1 MHIVLFL
8 SGLAGGGAQRR
19 MITLARGF
27 AERGCRVDLVA
38 ARGEGPFR
46 AQVPSSVRVI
56 GLDNPWQRLPVLGN
70 MRGLWVPAS
79 TWALAGYL
87 LRERPDVLVS
97 TSTPANLTAIWA
109 RLCSRLEIPLVVSVN
124 VHLSASVQGRQRAY
138 GWLLRRL
145 LRHSYPRA
153 DGVIAISR
161 GVASDVAEF
170 AGVPEER
177 IATIYNPVD
186 VSFIQSQARKTPDEL
201 KPELKPEN
209 SGIPLILG
217 VGKLK
222 RQKDFGTLIEAFAR
236 VRRVRRVRLVILGE
250 GEERGALTRL
260 ARRLGVAADVSL
272 PGFVANPY
280 AWMARASVFV
290 LSSAWEGFSNA
301 LLEALAVGCP
311 AVSTDCPSGP
321 REILDHGTY
330 GPLVLVGD
338 DRALAAAILAT
349 LDAPPEPAFLR
360 ARAAAFS
367 LDAAVEG
374 YLGVLRGLSSWT
386 AGGPAPVAP
395 VRPPISPVATR

>member
-19 MITLARGF
+19 MIMLARGF

-46 AQVPSSVRVI
+46 AQIPPSVRVI
-56 GLDNPWQRLPVLGN
+56 SLDNPWQRLPVLGN

-109 RLCSRLEIPLVVSVN
+109 RLRSRLEIPLVVSVN
-124 VHLSASVQGRQRAY
+124 VHLSASVQGRQKAY

-186 VSFIQSQARKTPDEL
+186 LSFIQSQARRTPD
-201 KPELKPEN
+201 ELKPEN

-260 ARRLGVAADVSL
+260 ARRLGVAEDVSL

-280 AWMARASVFV
+280 AWMAQASVFV

-301 LLEALAVGCP
+301 LVEALAVGCP

-321 REILDHGTY
+321 REILDHGIY
-330 GPLVLVGD
+330 GPLVPVGD
-338 DRALAAAILAT
+338 ERALAAAILAT
-349 LDAPPEPAFLR
+349 LDTPPEPAFLR
-360 ARAAAFS
+360 GRAAAFS
-367 LDAAVEG
+367 LDTAVEG
-374 YLGVLRGLSSWT
+374 YLDVLRGLSSRT
-386 AGGPAPVAP
+386 ADGPAPVAP
-395 VRPPISPVATR
+395 VCPPVSRVATR